1 VKRFAAWTR
10 HGDHATVDGMPTL
23 PVPPGVHPDDGGD
36 AAHRRLP
43 APTVVAPVAAGRD
56 AAGLGAAVP
65 GPAVP
70 DPAVPWSLTIA
81 VGLVVA
87 VLAGAIGGLLV
98 TGHRVPDGAAVLAVA
113 ALVLVPAVLVARAPR
128 RAAASVA
135 AVVGCAVLAVGLHP
149 VLVALTAPPGT
160 AARAGGHAAHHGAAA
175 VEAPPAAPADA
186 PAPPADRGATDTPA
200 GPPPD
205 PDAPRTWAESV
216 AAVDLAAL
224 AAAGVDLVAVRDAG
238 YDLAALADAGLDA
251 TTLAAAGADPAD
263 EHAPHHVAEAVA
275 AAGQDPVAA
284 VAGGTAGRAQD
295 DAADRAGGT
304 TRDRAGPDAR
314 ATDDDA
320 RSPAVDPSTGR
331 TLVLRIAAGSVTGAL
346 ASVLLV
352 RAGRAS
358 HRPGGDP
365 GRAATS

>member
-1 VKRFAAWTR
+1 
-10 HGDHATVDGMPTL
+10 MPTL

-70 DPAVPWSLTIA
+70 DPAVPWALTIA

-87 VLAGAIGGLLV
+87 VLAGALGGLLV

-160 AARAGGHAAHHGAAA
+160 AARADG
-175 VEAPPAAPADA
+175 
-186 PAPPADRGATDTPA
+186 
-200 GPPPD
+200 
-205 PDAPRTWAESV
+205 
-216 AAVDLAAL
+216 
-224 AAAGVDLVAVRDAG
+224 
-238 YDLAALADAGLDA
+238 
-251 TTLAAAGADPAD
+251 
-263 EHAPHHVAEAVA
+263 HAPHHVAEAVE
-275 AAGQDPVAA
+275 AAGPDPVAA

-295 DAADRAGGT
+295 DAADRDGGT
-304 TRDRAGPDAR
+304 TRDRAGPGAR
-314 ATDDDA
+314 ATDGDA
-320 RSPAVDPSTGR
+320 RGPAVDPSTGR
-331 TLVLRIAAGSVTGAL
+331 TLVLRIAAGSVTGVL
-346 ASVLLV
+346 AAVLLV